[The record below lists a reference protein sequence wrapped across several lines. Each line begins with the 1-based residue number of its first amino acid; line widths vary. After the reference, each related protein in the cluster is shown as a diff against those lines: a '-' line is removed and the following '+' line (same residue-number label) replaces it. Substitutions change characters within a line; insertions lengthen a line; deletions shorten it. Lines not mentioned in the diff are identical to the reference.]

1 MNLYDFF
8 VTPFMWDNISIN
20 IYEDLGK
27 NSFPSL
33 LIEGKN
39 KQVLFLDEFTKNYFN
54 YIIKSIYLNEEEYT
68 EPVLEILIEKKII
81 VNKL

>member
-1 MNLYDFF
+1 MMTLYDFF
-8 VTPFMWDNISIN
+8 IAPFMWENIPIN

-39 KQVLFLDEFTKNYFN
+39 KQILFLDAFTKNYFN

-68 EPVLEILIEKKII
+68 EPVLEILIEKK
-81 VNKL
+81 NNCE